1 MALVRY
7 LQSLPQITAVIGW
20 KISRRLKLLLY
31 QLFGR
36 LAFESMLMRT
46 EEVLNYKVEKGLIK
60 YLMRLQK
67 GFFTTQVVRIT
78 TKVKLA

>member
-1 MALVRY
+1 MAHVRY
-7 LQSLPQITAVIGW
+7 LQSLPQSTVVIAW
-20 KISRRLKLLLY
+20 KISRKLKLLLY

-67 GFFTTQVVRIT
+67 GFVTTQVVRIT